1 MMMTNVAKG
10 ARASSAAAGPLRVR
24 VRVREIA
31 RVKAT
36 HNATA
41 ADLAASQAKANS
53 PQAIETAIVAA
64 ARVSHNDRAV
74 QQIAAAAAPATAIQ

>member
-10 ARASSAAAGPLRVR
+10 ARASSAAAGPLR